1 MFNNTVP
8 SCPSSVSLVRHW
20 QADGRSV
27 KRSFLLRRQNTRR
40 SNSRWKLKHAI
51 FTFTSTSPDTSLP
64 STRKPYIYTTD
75 RSGGGM
81 RITPIHFRQVLRQY
95 IFPLERPPRIKPS
108 FWRTLGYLRIRIIGQ
123 PSVVLNDSIKKSLN
137 AMCVS
142 PHSPTARA
150 DASGRRRVT
159 MLSTLAASLGYTG
172 LGQRPKPRSKV
183 SRGRSYWL
191 MRRVQLMPRPKFKK
205 FPTEASAKAFLNTD
219 RSAPY
224 SLPTRTHGASAS
236 ASSSASRSS
245 EAGPSKRV
253 HSPLTSVDPSLLPP
267 HLKAIADAG
276 YTFRSEQWETSCAR
290 GTGRALGNW
299 GRSSQAESE

>member
-1 MFNNTVP
+1 
-8 SCPSSVSLVRHW
+8 
-20 QADGRSV
+20 
-27 KRSFLLRRQNTRR
+27 
-40 SNSRWKLKHAI
+40 
-51 FTFTSTSPDTSLP
+51 
-64 STRKPYIYTTD
+64 
-75 RSGGGM
+75 
-81 RITPIHFRQVLRQY
+81 
-95 IFPLERPPRIKPS
+95 
-108 FWRTLGYLRIRIIGQ
+108 
-123 PSVVLNDSIKKSLN
+123 
-137 AMCVS
+137 
-142 PHSPTARA
+142 
-150 DASGRRRVT
+150 

-245 EAGPSKRV
+245 EAGPSKRF

-276 YTFRSEQWETSCAR
+276 YTFSMDHRLVVYTDGSGLNNGKHHAR
-290 GTGRALGNW
+290 AGLGVHWGTGGEAAKRNLSERVPGVLQTNNRGELLVSICSAAAYSQSVIRAIELCPHPSLPLEIRTDSQYTIGCECYEYGAYRRHDYLPRQVDADRFRHGN
-299 GRSSQAESE
+299 